1 MGTAGYTLGVEEE
14 FLVVDAVTGALRPHA
29 PAALPAA
36 RGRLG
41 EDVHPELH
49 PSQIEI
55 TTPVAETLPEIR
67 AELVRMRSELAAALA
82 ERGDRPAATGTHPF
96 SPWTADPAIN
106 PQYEVLEAQYQQIA
120 REQVICGTH
129 VHVGVDDPELAI
141 AVVNGVSPW
150 LSAIVALAANS
161 PFWGGRDT
169 GYASY
174 RTELWRRWPTAGTPA
189 PFADRAEYE
198 AVVEALFR
206 TGSIDDHARIY
217 WDVRPS
223 ARFPTVEFRVADVG
237 MTVDD
242 TVMTAGLVR
251 ALAVTAARAAAD
263 GHGVAGGRGRPELI
277 RPELIRPELIR
288 PELIRAATWRAA
300 RYGISGDLVDVEAGT
315 ARPARDLIERLLQ
328 RLRPALDDFGD
339 WDEVSSLVGAVLAD
353 GTAADRQRRVWAATG
368 KLESVVQF
376 IVEATAP

>member
-1 MGTAGYTLGVEEE
+1 
-14 FLVVDAVTGALRPHA
+14 
-29 PAALPAA
+29 
-36 RGRLG
+36 
-41 EDVHPELH
+41 VHPELH
-49 PSQIEI
+49 PSQLEI
-55 TTPVAETLPEIR
+55 TTPVAETLAEIR
-67 AELVRMRSELAAALA
+67 AELRRMRGELVATLA
-82 ERGDRPAATGTHPF
+82 ERGDRLAASGSHPF

-106 PQYEVLEAQYQQIA
+106 PQYEVLEVQYQQIA

-141 AVVNGVSPW
+141 AVVNGVAPW
-150 LSAIVALAANS
+150 LSPIVALAANS

-189 PFADRAEYE
+189 PFADRAEYD
-198 AVVEALFR
+198 ALVEALFR

-242 TVMTAGLVR
+242 SVMTAGLVR
-251 ALAVTAARAAAD
+251 ALALTAAREAED
-263 GHGVAGGRGRPELI
+263 GRGGRAGVRPEL
-277 RPELIRPELIR
+277 L
-288 PELIRAATWRAA
+288 RAATWRAA
-300 RYGISGDLVDVEAGT
+300 RYGVSGDLVDVVG
-315 ARPARDLIERLLQ
+315 ARAVPAREMIDGLLE
-328 RLRPALDDFGD
+328 RLRPALVDLGD
-339 WDEVSSLVGAVLAD
+339 WDEVSRLVAGILAD
-353 GTAADRQRRVWAATG
+353 GTPADRQRRVWVATG
-368 KLESVVQF
+368 KLESVVDF